1 MNDLVK
7 SQVEELP
14 GDRVRLTVEVPAH
27 DVHHAV
33 EHAANDLSASVKI
46 PGFRKGKVPM
56 AVLVHRIG
64 KERLLAE
71 AVESHIGNW
80 FWNAL
85 AATRVRP
92 AEQPRYD
99 YELPDSGEADWTF
112 SATIA
117 VQPRPQ
123 LPDWTTLEVPYQE
136 PDVPDSA
143 LNEALELVQATVGE
157 LADVDGRPAQPGDTL
172 VVDLVQRDGEAAER
186 DYVVE
191 LGRGR
196 LLDEIESALLGMTAG
211 EEREVEYEL
220 GDGTKRT
227 IAATV
232 KEIKERVL
240 PPLDD
245 ELARTASEFESLDE
259 LRDDLEQTIR
269 AQLLVEADAQFRRAV
284 ADRLVEAARVNATG
298 PLVES
303 RASELLRGLARSLE
317 QRGIDANAY
326 FQLTGTSPQQ
336 LQERMR
342 AEASRAVGQEL
353 VLETVADELGIE
365 VTDAEVREILEQQG
379 EPAESVELALQTPET
394 LDRIKEDL
402 RLRRAL
408 DRVAAEVQ
416 RIEPELAEAREQLWT
431 PGQQAEQEAAATG
444 EKTLWTPGS

>member
-1 MNDLVK
+1 MK

-14 GDRVRLTVEVPAH
+14 GDRVRRTVEVPAH

-56 AVLVHRIG
+56 PVLIQRIG
-64 KERLLAE
+64 KERLMAE
-71 AVESHIGNW
+71 AVESHIANW

-85 AATRVRP
+85 ASTKVRP
-92 AEQPRYD
+92 AEQPQYD

-117 VQPRPQ
+117 VTPRPQ

-136 PDVPDSA
+136 PQVPASA
-143 LNEALELVQATVGE
+143 LEEALEMVQATVGE
-157 LADVDGRPAQPGDTL
+157 LTDVDGRAAQAGDTL
-172 VVDLVQRDGEAAER
+172 VVDLVQTDGEAAER
-186 DYVVE
+186 DYVVD

-196 LLDEIESALLGMTAG
+196 LLDEIEDALIGMSAG
-211 EEREVEYEL
+211 EEREVVYEL

-227 IAATV
+227 IAATL

-245 ELARTASEFESLDE
+245 ELAKVASEFGTIDQ
-259 LRDDLEQTIR
+259 LRDDLEQKIR
-269 AQLLVEADAQFRRAV
+269 AQLVVEADAQFRRAV
-284 ADRLVEAARVNATG
+284 ADKLVEAARVNATG
-298 PLVES
+298 PLVDS

-317 QRGIDANAY
+317 ERGIDAGAY
-326 FQLTGTSPQQ
+326 LQLTGTSPQQ

-353 VLETVADELGIE
+353 VLETVADQLGIE
-365 VTDAEVREILEQQG
+365 VTDTEVREILEQQG
-379 EPAESVELALQTPET
+379 ESDEAVDWALQTPET
-394 LDRIKEDL
+394 LERIKEDL

-416 RIEPELAEAREQLWT
+416 RIEPELAEAREKLWT
-431 PGQQAEQEAAATG
+431 PEQEAEQEAAATG
-444 EKTLWTPGS
+444 GKTLWTPGS

>member
-1 MNDLVK
+1 MK

-14 GDRVRLTVEVPAH
+14 GDKVRLTVEVPAH

-33 EHAANDLSASVKI
+33 EHAATDLSASVKI

-56 AVLVHRIG
+56 PVLIQRIG
-64 KERLLAE
+64 KERLMAE
-71 AVESHIGNW
+71 AVESHIANW

-85 AATRVRP
+85 ASTKLRP
-92 AEQPRYD
+92 AEHPQYE

-117 VQPRPQ
+117 VQPKPQ
-123 LPDWTTLEVPYQE
+123 LPDWTKLEVPYQE
-136 PDVPDSA
+136 PQVPDSA
-143 LNEALELVQATVGE
+143 LNEALEMVQSTAGE
-157 LADVDGRPAQPGDTL
+157 LTDVDGRAAQQGDTL
-172 VVDLVQRDGEAAER
+172 VVDLVQTDGEAAER
-186 DYVVE
+186 DYVVD

-196 LLDEIESALLGMTAG
+196 LLDEIEDTLIGMAAG

-245 ELARTASEFESLDE
+245 ELARAASEFDSLDE
-259 LRDDLEQTIR
+259 LRADLEEKIR
-269 AQLLVEADAQFRRAV
+269 AQLLLEADAQFRRAV
-284 ADRLVEAARVNATG
+284 ADKLVQAAKVNATG
-298 PLVES
+298 PLVET
-303 RASELLRGLARSLE
+303 RAAELLRGLARSLE
-317 QRGIDANAY
+317 QRGIDAGAY
-326 FQLTGTSPQQ
+326 FQLTGQSPQQ

-353 VLETVADELGIE
+353 VLETVADQLGIE
-365 VTDAEVREILEQQG
+365 VTDTEVREILEQQG
-379 EPAESVELALQTPET
+379 ESSEAVDWALQTPET

-408 DRVAAEVQ
+408 DRVAGEVQ
-416 RIEPELAEAREQLWT
+416 RIEPELAEAREKLWT
-431 PGQQAEQEAAATG
+431 PDQQAEKEAAATG
-444 EKTLWTPGS
+444 GKTLWTPGS